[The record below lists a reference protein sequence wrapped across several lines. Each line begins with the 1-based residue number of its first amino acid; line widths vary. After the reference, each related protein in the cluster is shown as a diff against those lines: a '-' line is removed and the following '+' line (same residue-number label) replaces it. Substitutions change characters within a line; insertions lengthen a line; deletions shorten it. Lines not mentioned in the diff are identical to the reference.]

1 MCLEVGAA
9 VLAIHQ
15 RKLIKIAIF
24 AFSSLKNE
32 PESWFGEGA
41 RPANDFFSDVGC
53 SDFGLN
59 ASWRGANL
67 LKRSGKLFFPLTV
80 KLANLRVSKFKKR
93 SKLADD
99 EVPCRNADF
108 LVLLQ
113 GLKLGYNRSDVS

>member
-1 MCLEVGAA
+1 MLGLCFERIVAWCKLVETVGQA
-9 VLAIHQ
+9 
-15 RKLIKIAIF
+15 
-24 AFSSLKNE
+24 
-32 PESWFGEGA
+32 
-41 RPANDFFSDVGC
+41 
-53 SDFGLN
+53 
-59 ASWRGANL
+59 
-67 LKRSGKLFFPLTV
+67 FFPLTV